1 MLVSVHHLAAC
12 KTSWKG
18 MLFEPHV
25 QEYGDDT
32 GQLSFR
38 GCLCFFMCWFW
49 CAEPKYDMLNL
60 FTWFIL
66 SYVLSLCVFHV
77 INISLFLY
85 VPNNS
90 LVKKKKGMEQKN
102 DHVFSPEFRKLL
114 CRKGGKNW
122 CLTSI
127 TSAIRLLNSDGGNL
141 DSFFYDFSFFNI
153 YPYYSVYLFIS
164 FLI

>member
-18 MLFEPHV
+18 MLFEPHI
-25 QEYGDDT
+25 QEYGDT

-38 GCLCFFMCWFW
+38 GCLCFFLGIFMCWFW
-49 CAEPKYDMLNL
+49 CAEPKYDILNL
-60 FTWFIL
+60 FTWFRL

-90 LVKKKKGMEQKN
+90 LVKKRYVKKN
-102 DHVFSPEFRKLL
+102 IHEFTKSL

-122 CLTSI
+122 CQTSI
-127 TSAIRLLNSDGGNL
+127 TSANSDGVIL
-141 DSFFYDFSFFNI
+141 IHFSMIFHFSTYVLI
-153 YPYYSVYLFIS
+153 ILFIYLFHS
-164 FLI
+164 

>member
-1 MLVSVHHLAAC
+1 MLVSVHHLAAY

-18 MLFEPHV
+18 MLFQPHI
-25 QEYGDDT
+25 QEYGDT

-38 GCLCFFMCWFW
+38 GCLCFFLGILMCWFW
-49 CAEPKYDMLNL
+49 RAEPKYDILNL
-60 FTWFIL
+60 FTWFRL

-90 LVKKKKGMEQKN
+90 LVKKKVWNKKISVSSRSCCVE
-102 DHVFSPEFRKLL
+102 
-114 CRKGGKNW
+114 KGGGNW

-127 TSAIRLLNSDGGNL
+127 TSAIRLLNSDGVIL
-141 DSFFYDFSFFNI
+141 IHFSLIFHFSTYVLI
-153 YPYYSVYLFIS
+153 ILFIYLFHS
-164 FLI
+164 

>member
-1 MLVSVHHLAAC
+1 MLVSVHHLAAY

-18 MLFEPHV
+18 MLFEPHI
-25 QEYGDDT
+25 QEYGDT

-38 GCLCFFMCWFW
+38 GCLCFFLGILMCWFW
-49 CAEPKYDMLNL
+49 RAEPKYDILNL
-60 FTWFIL
+60 FTWFRL

-90 LVKKKKGMEQKN
+90 LVKKKGMEQKN
-102 DHVFSPEFRKLL
+102 ICEFTKLL
-114 CRKGGKNW
+114 CRKGGGGNW

-127 TSAIRLLNSDGGNL
+127 TSAIRLLNSDGVIL
-141 DSFFYDFSFFNI
+141 IHFSLIFHFSTYVLI
-153 YPYYSVYLFIS
+153 ILFIYLFHS
-164 FLI
+164 